1 MQIGPELFFGI
12 GAIILAVV
20 IAWAILRN
28 RARNHGNDR
37 LTEAAT
43 REEYRH
49 PGSYDPEKFREGLK
63 PKS

>member
-1 MQIGPELFFGI
+1 MHIGPELFFGI
-12 GAIILAVV
+12 GAIILAAV

-28 RARNHGNDR
+28 RARNRGNDR

-49 PGSYDPEKFREGLK
+49 PGSYDPKKFRQGLK